1 MAPFELGRSSSKLE
15 GRYKTTWKSGIEI
28 PVAQGRSTTII
39 SMIQWTRTSRL
50 SIKISLSG
58 AQVAHS
64 GDAEV
69 EGFTNGSASRTSA
82 SNRGNFVFVAS
93 LNTLEDQVHAP
104 RKALRGGMSKSFFKR
119 CCQLLAINAH
129 KMAPRTSQGL
139 QERAWD
145 APTKG
150 LEWM

>member
-1 MAPFELGRSSSKLE
+1 MMQCLGWRFWHGSFRIGAKLKKLE
-15 GRYKTTWKSGIEI
+15 GRYKATWKSGILI
-28 PVAQGRSTTII
+28 PVAQRRSTTII

-93 LNTLEDQVHAP
+93 LNTLEDQVP
-104 RKALRGGMSKSFFKR
+104 RKALRGGISKSILQRPWRF
-119 CCQLLAINAH
+119 LAINAP
-129 KMAPRTSQGL
+129 KMAPRT
-139 QERAWD
+139 
-145 APTKG
+145 T
-150 LEWM
+150 